1 MKGKGINAIKAVL
14 AVNAYGVIKGLK
26 LTDISDEN
34 LTKIWKDLKALRP
47 IAESYQ
53 KDVDAAKKTLED
65 DTYKEMQ
72 QRAQKCVEIEKKV
85 EKGEYEKTD
94 ADRAE
99 EAEVN
104 KYFIAVNEKGRKYF
118 DDLANKE
125 VDVEIEKV
133 PEQDLLKVLQTNKL
147 TFADM
152 DKISIIT
159 E

>member
-1 MKGKGINAIKAVL
+1 MSMKMAIKTIL
-14 AVNAYGVIKGLK
+14 AVNAFAVSKDLK

-34 LTKIWKDLKALRP
+34 LTKIWQNLKVLRP
-47 IAESYQ
+47 IAETYN
-53 KDVDAAKKTLED
+53 KDVEAAKNTLYD

-72 QRAQKCVEIEKKV
+72 QRAQKCVEIDKKTA
-85 EKGEYEKTD
+85 KGDYTKTD
-94 ADRAE
+94 ADLAE

-104 KYFIAVNEKGRKYF
+104 KYFIAQNEKGKKYF
-118 DDLANKE
+118 EDLANAEIE
-125 VDVEIEKV
+125 VDISKI
-133 PEQDLLKVLQTNKL
+133 PEQDILKILQTNKL